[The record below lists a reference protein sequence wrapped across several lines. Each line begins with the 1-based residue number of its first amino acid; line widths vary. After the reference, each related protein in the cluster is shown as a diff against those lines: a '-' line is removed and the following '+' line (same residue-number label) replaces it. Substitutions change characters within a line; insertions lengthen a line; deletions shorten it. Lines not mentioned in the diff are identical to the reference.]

1 MDEIQKLYEE
11 YQSLGYGQGKALMK
25 MSMANYDQ
33 AAMDQMVGLYSK
45 KKSQDSGASPSNS
58 ETGSTVSPSD
68 TALPQQVESGDSD
81 SPLSQDGINSLA
93 EELQFQPYNVP
104 AFSFPGAESSG
115 PQFDPEDIRIPQGNP
130 GVAINVLPVL
140 NGDDDGQ
147 FMGLFNTL
155 HMHNSQLWGLSKA
168 EELGIS
174 EKMAKRYGY
183 LPLGLLHEEYI
194 EDLAKETVLSEE
206 TRRLVN
212 SGMELEEALKE
223 SKTFLDEVNSLYEFN
238 FEKTPRSRF
247 AISPSKARF
256 KRQQIKEMLD
266 AFEDKKDAL
275 HVDYS
280 KYLSNS
286 FVESITNRDVIERDD
301 EGNFTGSAQAKLQ
314 MLEQALKKQY
324 GLRLDF
330 TGDSKI
336 GDRPFFKARVYQV
349 GDVPGFSFDGSIVG
363 DAMDKGGLTAA
374 NAFLW
379 LGSKLIGDPR
389 LGGEAVI
396 GEYFE
401 KLQLENEEAIRD
413 IPGIMDTYQRD
424 VLASLEN
431 GEYANAIEQM
441 FLMTAEGWPYLVP
454 MLLSE
459 YLGPYGVAGANAFY
473 GIIAEAS
480 AIRNDYSFDTFV
492 KDGKEFTYYEAI
504 EAIQGGDEDKVV
516 TIEDLLNVFEI
527 KENNMAK
534 AGYLAAV
541 GIGDFAISATSIKAL
556 RGMYT
561 KAQYRE
567 AKNFLWGYTSGM
579 GIALSENSLA
589 DFSAYVGRETV
600 RSQVTGEV
608 MDPDQVLRDG
618 LNFALSKLGTT
629 GLLQTLGAA
638 NRRVRSTP
646 VSRRRN
652 AEVIPLNTK
661 EIKDLSRKI
670 LEVQRKATRPN
681 IDPKVKVETLAL
693 LHGLRRQQGILYRQ
707 NESYLDFLRRKQP
720 EAFEEAINDLNQLD
734 RLKYSFA
741 NTNDLDLRAM
751 YKQAAQGHIK
761 NLTEIYN
768 NNKVEFQ
775 ASLSKGQGIY
785 ERELAR
791 SVTGVTL
798 DEALAGSLSTLQTRP
813 MPKLPVPV
821 GPDTPE
827 IKARWEADGAR
838 RTADD
843 WLLKNSKD
851 LEASTLNK
859 GRFEEII
866 RTEKWATLTAEN
878 PDNKTM
884 GDLENTKAN
893 KAAVEWLE
901 NEGLAYHKILGR
913 YDGKGEFSFLVE
925 NMTPAQAKRFASEFN
940 QHSVATPDG
949 LVKPDGSVNAY
960 ASDWNIGNVKEGL
973 NNASVIKL
981 DDGTVVSFSKELS
994 GDYVDVSGSTIT
1006 EAQFWGSGPKPDVDV
1021 DDAPPVPA
1029 QYKDKPWKHR
1039 AHQLKNAVNRI
1050 YNWALRSDG
1059 GLNQRS
1065 IEEVYRSSER
1075 LMSVDIA
1082 IARDAMGDVSQ
1093 MVTVSKRSSD
1103 PDVAMRDVLDY
1114 IEGKTPINSDKFKY
1128 MTDNER
1134 AVLENMRLRVDNQSE
1149 AIITYLESLPPLPS
1163 PEANQARLELIEKI
1177 RKNKGAYLTTS
1188 YEMFTDGG
1196 ARLEQLLL
1204 PRDQMSPEIR
1214 KAFDE
1219 AVQYTATQID
1229 NPVMAEREVRKY
1241 LLDLQGVKSRGNFNA
1256 LGAIDNGLL
1265 KAKNNN
1271 IPEPYA
1277 RLLGRIDDPVYA
1289 YMATVQKVNSYLSNV
1304 RWQTEMALVLQET
1317 GLGRIGESFEGTEG
1331 DRGLYVRFADDT
1343 EAWEPL
1349 RHVYV
1354 PKEVK
1359 TALSNIDPLGS
1370 WRQIIDAAGLGDS
1383 QVARTTATAM
1393 QLFTSASSFSK
1404 ISATVFSPT
1413 ATSRNLLSGN
1423 MLQMQNG
1430 HSWITDPSGA
1440 LKAVNLAWPT
1450 TRAAKRASWRDERNK
1465 LIGFGVLQDG
1475 ANSTE
1480 LMRTMDDL
1488 LGRDYEKVLREENGL
1503 TKFAQK
1509 LYAFGDDFYKAS
1521 GFYIEKSR
1529 LMQAGMLAEDAE
1541 IMAAER
1547 IRRAYPTYS
1556 YISKGAQALRKL
1568 PTHASF
1574 VSFPYEMVRTTKES
1588 FKIMAEDVQ
1597 AGRTDMALKRAG
1609 GMLVSL
1615 LMAEGLSDYSKDVL
1629 GLDDSD
1635 DEAIRY
1641 MLPEWQQN
1649 SKLYYAGQSEDGMPY
1664 FTDLSYIF
1672 PQEVVMEP
1680 LRILFK
1686 GDPKSATFID
1696 DVQSAVDTALEP
1708 YASTDLFYGGISEVM
1723 NNEDSNGQQII
1734 RTREGQSHW
1743 DAIAE
1748 DPAKA
1753 EELLVHL
1760 FNVVAPGALRGNAVE
1775 FLRSAEQVPEDH
1787 PLFEIQRRFNK
1798 HYPRETRYKVYDA
1811 ESALYGLLGFRFS
1824 TFPYEASSES
1834 QFYDQMKFTAKVEQ
1848 DFFRQIADGNVVP
1861 QQEVTKSAQQFIA
1874 EFERSASII
1883 KQIIHTGRKLGV
1895 EEELVL
1901 QSLLNSG
1908 VPLKFAGDYLNDVPV
1923 MINPLSTERIINRM
1937 NRQTASIR
1945 YSEEEKEERMKNI
1958 ENAVDLWNAQIE
1970 KYNESIQAE
1979 D

>member
-11 YQSLGYGQGKALMK
+11 YQGLGYGQGKALMK

-33 AAMDQMVGLYSK
+33 AAMDQMVSLYSK
-45 KKSQDSGASPSNS
+45 KKSQDSGASPSSS

-81 SPLSQDGINSLA
+81 FPLSQEGINSLA
-93 EELQFQPYNVP
+93 EESQFQPYNVP

-115 PQFDPEDIRIPQGNP
+115 PQFDPENIRIPQGNP
-130 GVAINVLPVL
+130 GVAINVLPVM
-140 NGDDDGQ
+140 NGEDDGQ
-147 FMGLFNTL
+147 FMGLFRTL
-155 HMHNSQLWGLSKA
+155 HIHNSQLWGLSKA
-168 EELGIS
+168 EELGVS
-174 EKMAKRYGY
+174 DAMQGKYGY
-183 LPLGLLHEEYI
+183 LPIALQYEEYI
-194 EDLAKETVLSEE
+194 EDLAKESVLSDE
-206 TRRLVN
+206 TRRLVD
-212 SGMELEEALKE
+212 SGMELEDALKE
-223 SKTFLDEVNSLYEFN
+223 SKTFMDKVDSLYEFKPSKSRFKFAKEARKKS
-238 FEKTPRSRF
+238 FEKDRINEMVDKF
-247 AISPSKARF
+247 EAR
-256 KRQQIKEMLD
+256 KESLD
-266 AFEDKKDAL
+266 L
-275 HVDYS
+275 DYT

-286 FVESITNRDVIERDD
+286 LVESITNPDVVERDD
-301 EGNFTGSAQAKLQ
+301 EGNFTGSAQAKLK
-314 MLEQALKKQY
+314 MFESALKKQY
-324 GLRLDF
+324 DLRIDL
-330 TGDSKI
+330 TGDSRI
-336 GDRPFFKARVYQV
+336 GDRPFFKTKVRFI
-349 GDVPGFSFDGSIVG
+349 GDTPTLSFEGSLLG
-363 DAMDKGGLTAA
+363 DAMDRGGLTAA

-379 LGSKLIGDPR
+379 LGSKILGDPSQPGGKV
-389 LGGEAVI
+389 LGDW
-396 GEYFE
+396 FE
-401 KLQLENEEAIRD
+401 KAQLDNEEAMRD
-413 IPGIMDTYQRD
+413 MPGAMDTYQRD
-424 VLASLEN
+424 VLASIQN
-431 GEYANAIEQM
+431 GEYANAIQQM
-441 FLMTAEGWPYLVP
+441 FLMTAEGWPYLIP
-454 MLLSE
+454 ALSSE
-459 YLGPYGVAGANAFY
+459 YTGPYGAAAATALY
-473 GIIAEAS
+473 GIFAEAS
-480 AIRNDYSFDTFV
+480 AIRNDYSFDTFI

-504 EAIQGGDEDKVV
+504 DAIQGGDEDKEVS
-516 TIEDLLNVFEI
+516 IQDLLNVFEI
-527 KENNMAK
+527 EENNLGR

-541 GIGDFAISATSIKAL
+541 GIGDFAISATSIKTL
-556 RGMYT
+556 RGMYM
-561 KAQYRE
+561 KAQYKE
-567 AKNFLWGYTSGM
+567 AKNFLWGYASGL
-579 GIALSENSLA
+579 GISLSENALA
-589 DFSAYVGRETV
+589 DFSAYVGRESV
-600 RSQVTGEV
+600 RGDVTGEDL
-608 MDPDQVLRDG
+608 DPDVILRDG

-629 GLLQTLGAA
+629 GLLYTLGSA

-652 AEVIPLNTK
+652 VEVIPLNSK
-661 EIKDLSRKI
+661 EINDLSRKI
-670 LEVQRKATRPN
+670 LETQRKAARPN
-681 IDPKVKVETLAL
+681 IDPRVKVETLAL
-693 LHGLRRQQGILYRQ
+693 LHGLNQKRGILYRQ
-707 NESYLDFLRRKQP
+707 NESYLDFLRKKNSP
-720 EAFEEAINDLNQLD
+720 AFEDAINDLTQLD

-751 YKQAAQGHIK
+751 YKQAAQEHLK
-761 NLTEIYN
+761 SLTNIYN
-768 NNKVEFQ
+768 ENKVDFQ

-785 ERELAR
+785 EREMAR
-791 SVTGVTL
+791 QVVGVSL
-798 DEALAGSLSTLQTRP
+798 QEALNANLQGLQTRP
-813 MPKLPVPV
+813 MPKNPVPV

-827 IKARWEADGAR
+827 IKARWEADGER
-838 RTADD
+838 RKAND
-843 WLLKNSKD
+843 WLLANSKD
-851 LEASTLNK
+851 LEASALNK

-884 GDLENTKAN
+884 GDLENTRAN

-925 NMTPAQAKRFASEFN
+925 NMSPAQAKRFASEFN

-960 ASDWNIGNVKEGL
+960 ASDWNIGDVKAGL

-981 DDGTVVSFSKELS
+981 DDGTVVSFAKDLS
-994 GDYVDVSGSTIT
+994 GDYVDGSGSTIT

-1050 YNWALRSDG
+1050 YNWALKSDG
-1059 GLNQRS
+1059 GLNQRAV
-1065 IEEVYRSSER
+1065 EEVYRSSER

-1082 IARDAMGDVSQ
+1082 IARDAMGDISQ
-1093 MVTVSKRSSD
+1093 MVTVSKKSSD

-1134 AVLENMRLRVDNQSE
+1134 AVLENMRLRIDNQSE
-1149 AIITYLESLPPLPS
+1149 SIITYLESLPPLPS

-1204 PRDQMSPEIR
+1204 PRDQMSPDIR

-1241 LLDLQGVKSRGNFNA
+1241 LMDLQGVKSSGNFNA

-1277 RLLGRIDDPVYA
+1277 RLLGRIEDPVYA

-1331 DRGLYVRFADDT
+1331 DRGLYVPFAQDT

-1383 QVARTTATAM
+1383 QVARTTAAAM

-1430 HSWITDPSGA
+1430 HSWLTDPSGA
-1440 LKAVNLAWPT
+1440 MKAVSLAWPT
-1450 TRAAKRASWRDERNK
+1450 TRAGKRASWREERNK
-1465 LIGFGVLQDG
+1465 LIGFGIAGDG

-1503 TKFAQK
+1503 RKAAQK
-1509 LYAFGDDFYKAS
+1509 LYAFGDDFYKIS

-1556 YISKGAQALRKL
+1556 YISKGAQTLRKL

-1597 AGRTDMALKRAG
+1597 AGRTDIALKRAG

-1615 LMAEGLSDYSKDVL
+1615 LMAEGLSDYSKDVM

-1649 SKLYYAGQSEDGMPY
+1649 SLLYYAGQGEDGMPY

-1686 GDPKSATFID
+1686 GDPKSATFMD

-1760 FNVVAPGALRGNAVE
+1760 FNFVAPGALRGNAVE

-1811 ESALYGLLGFRFS
+1811 VSALYGVLGFRFS

-1861 QQEVTKSAQQFIA
+1861 QEEITKSAQQFIA
-1874 EFERSASII
+1874 EFERSESII
-1883 KQIIHTGRKLGV
+1883 KQIILTGRKLGV
-1895 EEELVL
+1895 DEDLIAASITNTGVTKAVAGAYINDESVL
-1901 QSLLNSG
+1901 IKPIS
-1908 VPLKFAGDYLNDVPV
+1908 V
-1923 MINPLSTERIINRM
+1923 ERTINRAI
-1937 NRQTASIR
+1937 RQTSSIR
-1945 YSEEEKEERMKNI
+1945 YNDDEREQMAENI
-1958 ENAVDLWNAQIE
+1958 RRSVELWNTQIE
-1970 KYNESIQAE
+1970 KYNDSIE
-1979 D
+1979 E